1 MSIENL
7 YEVYQLFDTLP
18 IESLH
23 ELLKDLEKSEDY
35 EACDNLKKYIDSRVR
50 DNKLKDLFNI
60 NKV

>member
-7 YEVYQLFDTLP
+7 YEVYKLFDTLP

-23 ELLKDLEKSEDY
+23 ELLNDLEKSEDY

-50 DNKLKDLFNI
+50 DNKLKEILD
-60 NKV
+60 